1 MPVDFDVSTYIK
13 VYRPRRLLCLIG
25 IPISY
30 HYYGPGYSLILSP
43 ISPPESDRFVEIIK
57 NDDQDIIDIKKVNNA
72 PSYLDEEEDNL
83 SPIPI
88 PNAINHI
95 IPEEANLE
103 EENLNNPL
111 SDNND
116 LNQPTVIPKDV
127 PTEDHQ
133 SQLFLD
139 EPALNDLDRPLD
151 IKQQQPMTII
161 STSDDY
167 LDSAKIIGDSDLRVI
182 ESEPSGSLDPTHPD
196 DYHQLPDSSPSS
208 FSNPSSVLDIKDEN
222 LSQFEVN
229 QSGSES
235 TSSDLMG

>member
-1 MPVDFDVSTYIK
+1 MPSILNNDLQQWSFVDK
-13 VYRPRRLLCLIG
+13 VRLHHHDLWPAATQVDIVGGG
-25 IPISY
+25 IVNFWDTFRWK
-30 HYYGPGYSLILSP
+30 GGRGL
-43 ISPPESDRFVEIIK
+43 

-151 IKQQQPMTII
+151 IEQQQPMTII

-196 DYHQLPDSSPSS
+196 DYHQLPDSSPS
-208 FSNPSSVLDIKDEN
+208 I
-222 LSQFEVN
+222 
-229 QSGSES
+229 
-235 TSSDLMG
+235 